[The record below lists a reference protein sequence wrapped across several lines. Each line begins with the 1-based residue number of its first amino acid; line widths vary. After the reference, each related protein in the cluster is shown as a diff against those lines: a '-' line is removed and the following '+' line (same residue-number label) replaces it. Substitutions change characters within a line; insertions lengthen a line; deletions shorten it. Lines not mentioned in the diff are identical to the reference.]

1 VKPAARRRCRWAASA
16 AIWHFLKRQGVSFK
30 KSLHA
35 SEQDRADVARRREQW
50 KRYQGKID
58 PKRLVFIDETG
69 AKTNMTRLRGRC
81 LKKKRLV
88 AKVPHARWKTL
99 SFIAALRCDR
109 ITAPCVVDGAVNG
122 RNFLAYVKQVLV
134 PTLRPG
140 DVVIMDN
147 LRSHKSKAI
156 RAAIRAAGAKL
167 LFLPPYSPD
176 LNPIEQ
182 VFAKLKALLR
192 KACERTVEATWKK
205 IGELLEAFT
214 AEECANYLA
223 NSGYAAV
230 ST

>member
-1 VKPAARRRCRWAASA
+1 
-16 AIWHFLKRQGVSFK
+16 
-30 KSLHA
+30 
-35 SEQDRADVARRREQW
+35 
-50 KRYQGKID
+50 
-58 PKRLVFIDETG
+58 
-69 AKTNMTRLRGRC
+69 M
-81 LKKKRLV
+81 
-88 AKVPHARWKTL
+88 
-99 SFIAALRCDR
+99 
-109 ITAPCVVDGAVNG
+109 AVNG

-147 LRSHKSKAI
+147 LRRHKSK
-156 RAAIRAAGAKL
+156 AIRAAGAKL

-192 KACERTVEATWKK
+192 KACERIAAATWKK
-205 IGELLEAFT
+205 IGELLDAFT

-230 ST
+230 SP

>member
-1 VKPAARRRCRWAASA
+1 
-16 AIWHFLKRQGVSFK
+16 
-30 KSLHA
+30 
-35 SEQDRADVARRREQW
+35 VARRRSQW

-58 PKRLVFIDETG
+58 PRRLVFIDETG
-69 AKTNMTRLRGRC
+69 ARTNMIRTRGRC
-81 LKKKRLV
+81 ARNKRLV
-88 AKVPHARWKTL
+88 AKVPHGRWKTL
-99 SFIAALRCDR
+99 TFIGALRCDR
-109 ITAPCVVDGAVNG
+109 LTAPCVIEGAVNA

-134 PTLRPG
+134 PTLRRG

-167 LFLPPYSPD
+167 LFLPAYSPD

-192 KACERTVEATWKK
+192 KACESTVEATWKK
-205 IGELLEAFT
+205 IGELLDGFSAQ
-214 AEECANYLA
+214 ECANYLA

>member
-1 VKPAARRRCRWAASA
+1 M
-16 AIWHFLKRQGVSFK
+16 
-30 KSLHA
+30 
-35 SEQDRADVARRREQW
+35 ARRREQW

-81 LKKKRLV
+81 LKQKRLV
-88 AKVPHARWKTL
+88 AKVPHGRWKTL

-109 ITAPCVVDGAVNG
+109 VTAPCVMDGAVNG

-176 LNPIEQ
+176 LNPIELA
-182 VFAKLKALLR
+182 FSKLKALLR
-192 KACERTVEATWKK
+192 AKAIRTIEALWKAV
-205 IGELLEAFT
+205 GELCGNFSPA
-214 AEECANYLA
+214 ECANYFRHD
-223 NSGYAAV
+223 GYFQSA
-230 ST
+230 

>member
-1 VKPAARRRCRWAASA
+1 
-16 AIWHFLKRQGVSFK
+16 
-30 KSLHA
+30 
-35 SEQDRADVARRREQW
+35 VARRRQQW

-58 PKRLVFIDETG
+58 SQRLVFIDETG
-69 AKTNMTRLRGRC
+69 AKTNMTRTRGRC
-81 LKKKRLV
+81 ARSQRLV
-88 AKVPHARWKTL
+88 AKVPHGRWKTL
-99 SFIAALRCDR
+99 SFIGALRCDR
-109 ITAPCVVDGAVNG
+109 MTAPCVVDGAVNA
-122 RNFLAYVKQVLV
+122 RNFLAYVRQVLV

-147 LRSHKSKAI
+147 LRSHKGKAI
-156 RAAIRAAGAKL
+156 RAAIRGAGAKL
-167 LFLPPYSPD
+167 FFLPPYSPD

-205 IGELLEAFT
+205 IGELLDAFT
-214 AEECANYLA
+214 AEECSNYLA